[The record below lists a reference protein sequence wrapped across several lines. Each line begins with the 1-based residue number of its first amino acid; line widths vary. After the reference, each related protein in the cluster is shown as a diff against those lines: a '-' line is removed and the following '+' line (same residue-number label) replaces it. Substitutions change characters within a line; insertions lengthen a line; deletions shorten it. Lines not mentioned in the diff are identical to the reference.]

1 MTSKKEFLKNL
12 PLFSTLSGEDLNRL
26 SDMAKEFTYKNG
38 EYVFYEGDSPDW
50 FCIVKEGNIKAIKQ
64 AEDGKEIIMHMFKTG
79 DTFGEVAVFDRRPY
93 PASALTVGPTTVI
106 KFHHTH
112 CLQILESMPEVAGKF
127 LLTMGRKQREFV
139 KTIEAALTSRVEKR
153 IANTLLKLANMI
165 DTERG
170 KSINLHLT
178 RKDIASMVGT
188 TIETTIR
195 VMSRFQKAG
204 VIETTR
210 GGITILKPEKL
221 YEVSGREEDED
232 QV

>member
-1 MTSKKEFLKNL
+1 MTPKKEFLKSL
-12 PLFSTLSGEDLNRL
+12 PMFSTLSDTDLARL
-26 SDMAKEFTYKNG
+26 SDMAKEFVYKNG

-50 FCIVKEGNIKAIKQ
+50 FFIVKEGNIKAIKQ
-64 AEDGKEIIMHMFKTG
+64 AEDGKEIIMHMFKAG

-93 PASALTVGPTTVI
+93 PASALTVGQTMVI

-112 CLQILESMPEVAGKF
+112 CFEILETMPDVAAKF

-139 KTIEAALTSRVEKR
+139 KQIEAALTSRVEKR
-153 IANTLLKLANMI
+153 IANTLLKLAIMT
-165 DTERG
+165 DAGRG

-195 VMSRFQKAG
+195 VMSRFQKEG

-210 GGITILKPEKL
+210 SGITILKPEKL
-221 YEVSGREEDED
+221 QEICGQEDD
-232 QV
+232 DKI

>member
-1 MTSKKEFLKNL
+1 MTSKKEFLKSL
-12 PLFSTLSGEDLNRL
+12 PLFSTLSDTDLIKL
-26 SDMAKEFTYKNG
+26 SDMSKEFTYKNG

-64 AEDGKEIIMHMFKTG
+64 AEDGKEIIMHMFKAG

-93 PASALTVGPTTVI
+93 PASALTVGQTTVI

-112 CLQILESMPEVAGKF
+112 CFEILETMPEVAAKF

-139 KTIEAALTSRVEKR
+139 KRIEAALTSRVEKR
-153 IANTLLKLANMI
+153 IANTLLKLATMT
-165 DTERG
+165 DTERRE
-170 KSINLHLT
+170 SINLHLT

-195 VMSRFQKAG
+195 VMSRLQKEG

-210 GGITILKPEKL
+210 SGITILKLKKL
-221 YEVSGREEDED
+221 QEISGEEDD
-232 QV
+232 D

>member
-12 PLFSTLSGEDLNRL
+12 PLFSTLSDSDLIRL

-38 EYVFYEGDSPDW
+38 EYVFYEGDPPDW

-64 AEDGKEIIMHMFKTG
+64 AEDGKEIIMHMFKSG

-93 PASALTVGPTTVI
+93 PASALTVGQTTVV

-112 CLQILESMPEVAGKF
+112 CFEILETMPEVATKF

-139 KTIEAALTSRVEKR
+139 DRIEAALTARVEKR
-153 IANTLLKLANMI
+153 IATTLIKLANMV
-165 DTERG
+165 DTEKG
-170 KSINLHLT
+170 KTINLHLT
-178 RKDIASMVGT
+178 RKDIANMVGT

-195 VMSRFQKAG
+195 VMSRFQKDG
-204 VIETTR
+204 VIETTKN
-210 GGITILKPEKL
+210 GITILKPVRLQEI
-221 YEVSGREEDED
+221 SGREDN
-232 QV
+232 

>member
-1 MTSKKEFLKNL
+1 MTSKKEFLKSL
-12 PLFSTLSGEDLNRL
+12 PLFSTLSDTDLIRL

-38 EYVFYEGDSPDW
+38 EYVFYEGDPPDW
-50 FCIVKEGNIKAIKQ
+50 FCILKEGNIKAIKQ
-64 AEDGKEIIMHMFKTG
+64 AEDGKEIIMHMFKAG

-93 PASALTVGPTTVI
+93 PASALTVGQTTVI

-112 CLQILESMPEVAGKF
+112 CFEILETMPEVAAKF

-139 KTIEAALTSRVEKR
+139 KRIEGALTSRVEKR
-153 IANTLLKLANMI
+153 IANTLLKLANMT
-165 DTERG
+165 DAERG

-188 TIETTIR
+188 TIETAIR
-195 VMSRFQKAG
+195 VMSRFQKEG

-210 GGITILKPEKL
+210 SGITILKPDKL
-221 YEVSGREEDED
+221 HEICGREEDD
-232 QV
+232 

>member
-1 MTSKKEFLKNL
+1 MTSKKEFLKSL
-12 PLFSTLSGEDLNRL
+12 PLFSTLSDTDLIKL
-26 SDMAKEFTYKNG
+26 SDMSKEFTYKNG

-64 AEDGKEIIMHMFKTG
+64 AEDGKEIIMHMFKAG

-93 PASALTVGPTTVI
+93 PASALTVGQTTVI

-112 CLQILESMPEVAGKF
+112 CFEILETMPEVAAKF

-139 KTIEAALTSRVEKR
+139 DRIEAALTSRVEKR
-153 IANTLLKLANMI
+153 IANTLLKLATMT
-165 DTERG
+165 DTERRE
-170 KSINLHLT
+170 SINLHLT

-195 VMSRFQKAG
+195 VMSRFQKEG
-204 VIETTR
+204 VIETTKS
-210 GGITILKPEKL
+210 GITILRLKKL
-221 YEVSGREEDED
+221 QEISGEEDD
-232 QV
+232 D

>member
-1 MTSKKEFLKNL
+1 MTTIKEFLKSL
-12 PLFSTLSGEDLNRL
+12 PMFSSLSDTDLIRL
-26 SDMAKEFTYKNG
+26 SDMAKEFVYKNG

-64 AEDGKEIIMHMFKTG
+64 AEDGKEIIMHMFKAG
-79 DTFGEVAVFDRRPY
+79 DTFGDVAVFDRRPY
-93 PASALTVGPTTVI
+93 PASALTVGQTTVI

-112 CLQILESMPEVAGKF
+112 CFQILETMPEVAAKF

-139 KTIEAALTSRVEKR
+139 QRIEGALTSRVEKR
-153 IANTLLKLANMI
+153 IANTLLKLANMT
-165 DTERG
+165 DAELG

-195 VMSRFQKAG
+195 VMSRFQKEG
-204 VIETTR
+204 VIETTKS
-210 GGITILKPEKL
+210 GITILKPDKL
-221 YEVSGREEDED
+221 QEISGQEEEDD
-232 QV
+232 

>member
-12 PLFSTLSGEDLNRL
+12 PMFSTLSDKDIIRL

-64 AEDGKEIIMHMFKTG
+64 AEDGKEIIMHMFKAG

-93 PASALTVGPTTVI
+93 PASALTVGQTTII
-106 KFHHTH
+106 KFHQTH
-112 CLQILESMPEVAGKF
+112 CFEILETMPDVATKF

-139 KTIEAALTSRVEKR
+139 KRIEAALTSRVEKR
-153 IANTLLKLANMI
+153 IANTLLKLASMI
-165 DTERG
+165 DTEQG

-195 VMSRFQKAG
+195 VMSRLQKEG
-204 VIETTR
+204 VIETR
-210 GGITILKPEKL
+210 KNGITILKPDRLREI
-221 YEVSGREEDED
+221 SGQEDD
-232 QV
+232 D

>member
-1 MTSKKEFLKNL
+1 MISKKEFLKSL
-12 PLFSTLSGEDLNRL
+12 PLFSTLSDTDLIRL

-38 EYVFYEGDSPDW
+38 EYVFYEGDPPDW

-64 AEDGKEIIMHMFKTG
+64 AEDGKEIIMHMFKAG

-93 PASALTVGPTTVI
+93 PASALTVGQTTVI

-112 CLQILESMPEVAGKF
+112 CFEILETMPEVAAKF

-139 KTIEAALTSRVEKR
+139 DRIEAALTSRVEKR
-153 IANTLLKLANMI
+153 IANTLLKLATMT
-165 DTERG
+165 DTERRE
-170 KSINLHLT
+170 SINLHLT

-195 VMSRFQKAG
+195 VMSRLQKEG

-210 GGITILKPEKL
+210 SGITILRLKKL
-221 YEVSGREEDED
+221 QEISGQENDD
-232 QV
+232 

>member
-12 PLFSTLSGEDLNRL
+12 PMFSSL
-26 SDMAKEFTYKNG
+26 SDTDLTGISNMAQEFIYNNG

-64 AEDGKEIIMHMFKTG
+64 AEDGKEIIMHMFKAG

-93 PASALTVGPTTVI
+93 PASALTVGKTTVI

-112 CLQILESMPEVAGKF
+112 CFEILETMPEVAAKF

-139 KTIEAALTSRVEKR
+139 ERIEAALTARVEKR
-153 IANTLLKLANMI
+153 IAATLLKLANMT
-165 DTERG
+165 DKDRG

-195 VMSRFQKAG
+195 VMSRFQKEG
-204 VIETTR
+204 VIETAKS
-210 GGITILKPEKL
+210 GITILKPDRLQEIIGQ
-221 YEVSGREEDED
+221 ESDN
-232 QV
+232 

>member
-12 PLFSTLSGEDLNRL
+12 PLFSTLSDTDLTKL
-26 SDMAKEFTYKNG
+26 SDMAKEFSYKNG
-38 EYVFYEGDSPDW
+38 EYVFYEGDPPDW

-64 AEDGKEIIMHMFKTG
+64 AEDGKEIIMHMFKAG

-93 PASALTVGPTTVI
+93 PASALTVGQTTVI

-112 CLQILESMPEVAGKF
+112 CFEILETMPDVATKF

-139 KTIEAALTSRVEKR
+139 KRIEAALTSRVEKR
-153 IANTLLKLANMI
+153 IANTLLKLASMI

-195 VMSRFQKAG
+195 VMSRFQKEG
-204 VIETTR
+204 IIETTR
-210 GGITILKPEKL
+210 SGITILKPDKL
-221 YEVSGREEDED
+221 QEISGEEDD
-232 QV
+232 D

>member
-12 PLFSTLSGEDLNRL
+12 PMFSTLSDKDIIRL

-64 AEDGKEIIMHMFKTG
+64 AEDGKEIIMHMFKAG

-93 PASALTVGPTTVI
+93 PASALTVGQTTII
-106 KFHHTH
+106 KFHQTH
-112 CLQILESMPEVAGKF
+112 CFEILETMPDVATKF

-139 KTIEAALTSRVEKR
+139 KRIEAALTSRVEKR
-153 IANTLLKLANMI
+153 IANTLLKLASMI
-165 DTERG
+165 DTEQG

-195 VMSRFQKAG
+195 MMSRLQKEG
-204 VIETTR
+204 VIETR
-210 GGITILKPEKL
+210 KNGITILKPDRLREI
-221 YEVSGREEDED
+221 SGQEDD
-232 QV
+232 D

>member
-1 MTSKKEFLKNL
+1 MTSKKEFLKSL
-12 PLFSTLSGEDLNRL
+12 PLFSTLSDTDLIRL

-38 EYVFYEGDSPDW
+38 EYVFYEGDPPDW

-64 AEDGKEIIMHMFKTG
+64 AEDGKEIIMHMFKAG

-93 PASALTVGPTTVI
+93 PASALAVGKTTVI

-112 CLQILESMPEVAGKF
+112 CFEILETMPEVAAKF

-139 KTIEAALTSRVEKR
+139 DRIEAALTARVEKR
-153 IANTLLKLANMI
+153 IATTLIKLANMV

-170 KSINLHLT
+170 KTINLHLT

-195 VMSRFQKAG
+195 VMSRLQKDG
-204 VIETTR
+204 VIETTKN
-210 GGITILKPEKL
+210 GITILKPDKL
-221 YEVSGREEDED
+221 QEISGQENDD
-232 QV
+232 

>member
-1 MTSKKEFLKNL
+1 MTPKKEFLKSL
-12 PLFSTLSGEDLNRL
+12 SMFSALSDTDLIRL
-26 SDMAKEFTYKNG
+26 SDMAKEFVYKNG

-64 AEDGKEIIMHMFKTG
+64 AEDGKEIIMHMFKAG

-93 PASALTVGPTTVI
+93 PASALTVGQTTVI

-112 CLQILESMPEVAGKF
+112 CFEILETMPEVAAKF

-139 KTIEAALTSRVEKR
+139 KQIESALTSRVEKR
-153 IANTLLKLANMI
+153 IANTLLKLAIMT
-165 DTERG
+165 DAVRG

-195 VMSRFQKAG
+195 VMSRFQKEG

-210 GGITILKPEKL
+210 IGITILKPEKL
-221 YEVSGREEDED
+221 QEICGQEDD
-232 QV
+232 DKI

>member
-1 MTSKKEFLKNL
+1 MTSKKEFLKSL
-12 PLFSTLSGEDLNRL
+12 PLFSTLSDTDLIKL
-26 SDMAKEFTYKNG
+26 SDMSKEFKYKNG

-64 AEDGKEIIMHMFKTG
+64 AEDGKEIIMHMFKAG

-93 PASALTVGPTTVI
+93 PASALTVGQTTVI

-112 CLQILESMPEVAGKF
+112 CFEILETMPEVAAKF

-139 KTIEAALTSRVEKR
+139 KRIEAALTSRVEKR
-153 IANTLLKLANMI
+153 IANTLLKLATMT
-165 DTERG
+165 DTERRE
-170 KSINLHLT
+170 SINLHLT

-195 VMSRFQKAG
+195 VMSRLQKEG

-210 GGITILKPEKL
+210 SGITILKLKKL
-221 YEVSGREEDED
+221 QEISGEEDD
-232 QV
+232 D

>member
-1 MTSKKEFLKNL
+1 MISKKEFLKSL
-12 PLFSTLSGEDLNRL
+12 PLFSTLSDTDLIRL

-38 EYVFYEGDSPDW
+38 EYVFYEGDPPDW

-64 AEDGKEIIMHMFKTG
+64 AEDGKEIIMHMFKAG

-93 PASALTVGPTTVI
+93 PASALTVGQTTVI

-112 CLQILESMPEVAGKF
+112 CFEILETMPEVAAKF

-139 KTIEAALTSRVEKR
+139 DRIEAALTARVEKR
-153 IANTLLKLANMI
+153 IATTLIKLANMV
-165 DTERG
+165 DTERR
-170 KSINLHLT
+170 KTINLHLT

-195 VMSRFQKAG
+195 VMSRLQKDG
-204 VIETTR
+204 VIETTKH
-210 GGITILKPEKL
+210 GITILKPDKL
-221 YEVSGREEDED
+221 QEISGQENND
-232 QV
+232 

>member
-1 MTSKKEFLKNL
+1 MISKKEFLKSL
-12 PLFSTLSGEDLNRL
+12 PLFSTLSDTDLIRL

-38 EYVFYEGDSPDW
+38 EYVFYEGDPPDW

-64 AEDGKEIIMHMFKTG
+64 AEDGKEIIMHMFKAG

-93 PASALTVGPTTVI
+93 PASALTVGQTMVI

-112 CLQILESMPEVAGKF
+112 CFEILETMPEVAAKF

-139 KTIEAALTSRVEKR
+139 DRIEAALTSRVEKR
-153 IANTLLKLANMI
+153 IANTLLKLATMT
-165 DTERG
+165 DTERRE
-170 KSINLHLT
+170 SINLHLT

-195 VMSRFQKAG
+195 VMSRLQKEG

-210 GGITILKPEKL
+210 SGITILRLKKL
-221 YEVSGREEDED
+221 QEISGQENDD
-232 QV
+232 

>member
-1 MTSKKEFLKNL
+1 MTTIKEFLKSL
-12 PLFSTLSGEDLNRL
+12 PMFSTLSDTDLARL
-26 SDMAKEFTYKNG
+26 SDMAKEFVYKNG

-64 AEDGKEIIMHMFKTG
+64 AEDGKEIIMHMFKAG

-93 PASALTVGPTTVI
+93 PASALTVGQTTVI

-112 CLQILESMPEVAGKF
+112 CFEILETMPEVAAKF

-139 KTIEAALTSRVEKR
+139 KRIEAALTSRVEKR
-153 IANTLLKLANMI
+153 IANTLLKLATMT
-165 DTERG
+165 DTERRE
-170 KSINLHLT
+170 SINLHLT

-195 VMSRFQKAG
+195 VMSRLQKEG

-210 GGITILKPEKL
+210 SGITILKLKKL
-221 YEVSGREEDED
+221 QEISGEEDD
-232 QV
+232 D